1 MVGSLRRRLNL
12 VGAGLAAG
20 ALDFVLLSKVW
31 SAAPPPASAVHALP
45 VALDPLV
52 PPPVAREG
60 RFGGD
65 MDAARKRANF
75 IIPRV
80 NH

>member
-1 MVGSLRRRLNL
+1 MLGCLRRRLNL

-31 SAAPPPASAVHALP
+31 SAAPSPASAVP
-45 VALDPLV
+45 VALAPLG

-65 MDAARKRANF
+65 MDASRKRANF

>member
-1 MVGSLRRRLNL
+1 VLGCLRRRLNL

-31 SAAPPPASAVHALP
+31 SAARPPASAVS
-45 VALDPLV
+45 VAVDPLV
-52 PPPVAREG
+52 SPPVARER

-65 MDAARKRANF
+65 MDASRKRANL
-75 IIPRV
+75 
-80 NH
+80 